1 VDFDPR
7 VQVIAPQGLR
17 HVEILTKT
25 ITHQQERLPELAR
38 SILQTIV
45 DQLNG
50 TLVRIGEIE
59 GRLARWHRQSR
70 VSRLPA
76 TVPGVGVMGASAIA
90 ATVADRSLF
99 RPGREFAAWLGM
111 TPRQNSSGGRERLGR
126 TRSAATT
133 TSAACSPPA
142 RSRYCVTRNRPTRD
156 GEWIPTLLARKPTK
170 VAAVGILG
178 TQAVEVFVN
187 ELFAGAMPDAVMAR
201 YLIQDHRPSP
211 PWPLNLLQPRISQV
225 WFIPP
230 ERCRGPQENSGR
242 IGGFEKG
249 EFERNSAR
257 IEVAAQ
263 VCVRNKRRLE
273 RNRKFVDSRWRK
285 PDSNYWSRHGETPF
299 GRAMWAPRT
308 SSERR

>member
-126 TRSAATT
+126 TRKRGDNYIRSLLTAGAVAVLRHAQSTNPRWRVDPHSAGAQTDKDCRGWDPRHAGGRGIRQRAVRR
-133 TSAACSPPA
+133 SHARCGDGALPHPGPPA
-142 RSRYCVTRNRPTRD
+142 
-156 GEWIPTLLARKPTK
+156 
-170 VAAVGILG
+170 VAAL
-178 TQAVEVFVN
+178 
-187 ELFAGAMPDAVMAR
+187 
-201 YLIQDHRPSP
+201 
-211 PWPLNLLQPRISQV
+211 
-225 WFIPP
+225 
-230 ERCRGPQENSGR
+230 
-242 IGGFEKG
+242 
-249 EFERNSAR
+249 
-257 IEVAAQ
+257 AA
-263 VCVRNKRRLE
+263 
-273 RNRKFVDSRWRK
+273 
-285 PDSNYWSRHGETPF
+285 
-299 GRAMWAPRT
+299 
-308 SSERR
+308 

>member
-1 VDFDPR
+1 
-7 VQVIAPQGLR
+7 
-17 HVEILTKT
+17 
-25 ITHQQERLPELAR
+25 
-38 SILQTIV
+38 
-45 DQLNG
+45 
-50 TLVRIGEIE
+50 
-59 GRLARWHRQSR
+59 
-70 VSRLPA
+70 LPA

-126 TRSAATT
+126 TRKRGDNYIRSLLTAGAVAVLRHAQSTNPRWRVDPHSAGAQT
-133 TSAACSPPA
+133 
-142 RSRYCVTRNRPTRD
+142 D
-156 GEWIPTLLARKPTK
+156 K